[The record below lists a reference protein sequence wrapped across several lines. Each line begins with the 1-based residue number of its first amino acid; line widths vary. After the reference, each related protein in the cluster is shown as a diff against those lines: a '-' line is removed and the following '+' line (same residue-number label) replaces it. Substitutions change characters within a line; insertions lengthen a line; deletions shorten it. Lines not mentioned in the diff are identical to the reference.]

1 MGANSTVSLIFH
13 NYDIENGISGKLVTI
28 NEETGEVTTADSE
41 STVSKV
47 PAKSFVILTKKFS
60 SI

>member
-1 MGANSTVSLIFH
+1 MGANSAVSLIFH

-28 NEETGEVTTADSE
+28 NENDGTFKIEEDV

-47 PAKSFVILTKKFS
+47 PAKSFVILTK
-60 SI
+60 

>member
-28 NEETGEVTTADSE
+28 SEETGDVTTAESV
-41 STVSKV
+41 STVSNV
-47 PAKSFVILTKKFS
+47 PAKSFVILTK
-60 SI
+60 

>member
-13 NYDIENGISGKLVTI
+13 NYNIENGISGKRVTI
-28 NEETGEVTTADSE
+28 SEETGDVTTAESV

-47 PAKSFVILTKKFS
+47 PAKSFVILTK
-60 SI
+60 

>member
-28 NEETGEVTTADSE
+28 SEETGEVTIAESE
-41 STVSKV
+41 STVSTV
-47 PAKSFVILTKKFS
+47 PAKSFVILTK
-60 SI
+60 

>member
-28 NEETGEVTTADSE
+28 SEETGDVTTASE
-41 STVSKV
+41 ESVVSTV
-47 PAKSFVILTKKFS
+47 PAKSFVILTK
-60 SI
+60 